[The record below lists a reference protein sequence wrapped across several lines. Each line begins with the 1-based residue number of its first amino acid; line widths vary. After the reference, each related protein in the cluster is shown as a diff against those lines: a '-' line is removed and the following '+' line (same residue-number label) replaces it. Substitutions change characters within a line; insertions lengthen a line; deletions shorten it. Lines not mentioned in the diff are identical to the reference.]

1 MKRFFAAVC
10 FLISMFPAWA
20 SAEKPDK
27 YYKYPVNTPA
37 ERKGGSASFLA
48 ERNEEYGIRLVDS
61 ELFLVK
67 GKAVKTGMPHILE
80 TGQRRV
86 VLWDEGNGN
95 TDNAIRQES
104 GQSMTT
110 IRR

>member
-1 MKRFFAAVC
+1 MRRFFAATC

-20 SAEKPDK
+20 SAEKPVG
-27 YYKYPVNTPA
+27 YPSDTPA
-37 ERKGGSASFLA
+37 ERKGSSASFLA

-67 GKAVKTGMPHILE
+67 GKAVKTGMPQVLE
-80 TGQRRV
+80 TGERRV

-95 TDNAIRQES
+95 TDTVIRRGS
-104 GQSMTT
+104 GQSMIT